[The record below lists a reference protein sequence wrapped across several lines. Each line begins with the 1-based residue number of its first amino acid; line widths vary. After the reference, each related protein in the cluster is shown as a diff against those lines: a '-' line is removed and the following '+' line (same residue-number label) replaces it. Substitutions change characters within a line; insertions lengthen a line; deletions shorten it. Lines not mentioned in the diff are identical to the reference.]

1 MFWILRTYYVFGA
14 SVALV
19 VVDWLT
25 GVVSVVLALLT
36 AAAVTLVVAASVGT
50 EAELDSVALLE
61 TDGAGV
67 VQLLGDV
74 ESR

>member
-1 MFWILRTYYVFGA
+1 
-14 SVALV
+14 VALV